1 VKSKLCTINKFFSVG
16 LIVFLMLFVIACGSS
31 DDTESP
37 TYYISGAVSGA
48 TLDGVTINLT
58 GDATAS
64 AITDA
69 SGNFSFIGGEN
80 GTFTLTPV
88 KAGYRFSPVSLVV
101 VVSGASVTNINFVA
115 TAN

>member
-1 VKSKLCTINKFFSVG
+1 MKSKMGMINKFLSVV
-16 LIVFLMLFVIACGSS
+16 IVFLMLFIIACGSS
-31 DDTESP
+31 DDTESA

-48 TLDGVTINLT
+48 TLEGVTINLT
-58 GDATAS
+58 GNAS
-64 AITDA
+64 ASATTDA
-69 SGNFSFIGGEN
+69 SGNFSFEGGEN

-88 KAGYRFSPVSLVV
+88 KAGYTFNPVSSVV

>member
-1 VKSKLCTINKFFSVG
+1 MKSKLCTTNKFFSVVV
-16 LIVFLMLFVIACGSS
+16 VFLMLFIIACGTS
-31 DDTESP
+31 DDSGPP

-64 AITDA
+64 ATTDA
-69 SGNFSFIGGEN
+69 SGNFSFEGGEN

-88 KAGYRFSPVSLVV
+88 KAGYTFNPVSLVV
-101 VVSGASVTNINFVA
+101 VVNGASVTNINFVA